1 MENIDFD
8 KIYNLDNKN
17 YEPQVTECWIG
28 QVPWDAEY
36 TNIVDFSSQ
45 DAQEEKII
53 SIMRIHKTDCSYIQ
67 KDSAIILKG
76 NADEYKYMNYCC
88 YFNANENSR
97 KMFYN
102 FIDRIEYI
110 AKNTTKIYLKTDVW
124 QTWQFDVVFRQ
135 SWIERSHVPK
145 SSDTIG
151 GNLEPE
157 PLSPIPIITRSYE
170 SEPSVGHNSDWEPQ
184 WVLHSASKYNSS
196 TGKYEYDGVG
206 DVNTF
211 AEYGFYI
218 DSKADMKTYI
228 DKYGRKSFD
237 NIVSDID
244 LDLDWKQL
252 WKYLLTTG
260 EEVKNTPI
268 GIALT
273 GLPTLAE
280 LQDHRDELI
289 GLYAIPK
296 WARSSG
302 WYATNEEVS
311 ISKEM
316 PNTSNLACGY
326 TPRNK
331 KMLSSMFK
339 AYVLY
344 SRSGIY
350 IPLKPE
356 AISGKVTVECSCIPM
371 DIGGFYLRLHN
382 YNERDKQFLF
392 VGYRGERR
400 VGYDANTGL
409 NKALTLMQSVPQIAG
424 GVATSIAEPTA
435 TFEIAGQVL
444 QEGVSL
450 IDRLGTSLGSFG
462 NNTNL
467 INITNGRATLRWTDI
482 SPTLSECKKFDAFF
496 DCFGYSINEF
506 GNPRSYF
513 TNRSNWNYIKTR
525 NLNFTFFGNK
535 DDETEF
541 ANIFNK
547 GTTVWHNIDNMGDY
561 TQSNN

>member
-1 MENIDFD
+1 MKNIDFD

-17 YEPQVTECWIG
+17 YEPQVSECWVG
-28 QVPWDAEY
+28 QVPWDVEY
-36 TNIVDFSSQ
+36 TNIVDFATQ
-45 DAQEEKII
+45 DEQEEKITA
-53 SIMRIHKTDCSYIQ
+53 IMKIHKSDCTYIQ

-76 NADEYKYMNYCC
+76 NAAEYKYMNYCC

-102 FIDRIEYI
+102 FIDRIEYV

-124 QTWQFDVVFRQ
+124 QTWQFDTVFRQ
-135 SWIERSHVPK
+135 SWIERSHIAK
-145 SSDTIG
+145 SEDSIG

-157 PLSPIPIITRSYE
+157 PLSPIPIITRE
-170 SEPSVGHNSDWEPQ
+170 SESSVGTNAQWEPQ
-184 WVLHSASKYNSS
+184 WVLHTSSKYNNS
-196 TGKYEYDGVG
+196 TGEYEYDGVG

-218 DSKADMKTYI
+218 DSKADINSYLKQ
-228 DKYGRKSFD
+228 YGRKSFD
-237 NIVSDID
+237 DVVGDID
-244 LDLDWKQL
+244 ASINWKAILNAFLSGGTSTDSGQ
-252 WKYLLTTG
+252 
-260 EEVKNTPI
+260 
-268 GIALT
+268 ALVLS
-273 GLPTLAE
+273 GLPTLGE

-296 WARSSG
+296 WSKTSG
-302 WYATNEEVS
+302 SYATNEEKTLSEV
-311 ISKEM
+311 M
-316 PNTSNLACGY
+316 PNTNNLACGY

-356 AISGKVTVECSCIPM
+356 AIDGKITVECACIPM
-371 DIGGFYLRLHN
+371 DIGGFYLRLRN

-424 GVATSIAEPTA
+424 GVATAIAEPTA

-444 QEGVSL
+444 QQGVNL
-450 IDRLGTSLGSFG
+450 IDKLGTSLGSFG

-482 SPTLSECKKFDAFF
+482 SPTLSECERFDSFF

-535 DDETEF
+535 DDEREF

-547 GTTVWHNIDNMGDY
+547 GTTVWHNIDTMGDY
-561 TQSNN
+561 NRNNN

>member
-1 MENIDFD
+1 MQNIDFD

-36 TNIVDFSSQ
+36 TNIIDFSTQ
-45 DAQEEKII
+45 DAQEEKIT
-53 SIMRIHKTDCSYIQ
+53 SIMKIHKTDCTYIQ

-88 YFNANENSR
+88 YFNANKNFR

-102 FIDRIEYI
+102 FIDRIEYV
-110 AKNTTKIYLKTDVW
+110 AKNTTKLYLKTDVW
-124 QTWQFDVVFRQ
+124 QTWQFDTVFRQ
-135 SWIERSHVPK
+135 SWIERSHIPK
-145 SSDTIG
+145 SSDSIG

-157 PLSPIPIITRSYE
+157 PLSPIPIITRE
-170 SEPSVGHNSDWEPQ
+170 SESSVGTNGQWEPQ
-184 WVLHSASKYNSS
+184 WVLHTASKYNST

-211 AEYGFYI
+211 GEYGFYI
-218 DSKADMKTYI
+218 DSKGDINSYLEQ
-228 DKYGRKSFD
+228 YGRKSFD
-237 NIVSDID
+237 DVVGDID
-244 LDLDWKQL
+244 ASINWKAILNAFLSGGTSTSSGQ
-252 WKYLLTTG
+252 
-260 EEVKNTPI
+260 
-268 GIALT
+268 ALVLS
-273 GLPTLAE
+273 GLPTLGE

-296 WARSSG
+296 WAKTSAS
-302 WYATNEEVS
+302 YATNEEKTLS
-311 ISKEM
+311 EEM
-316 PNTSNLACGY
+316 PNTNNLACGY

-356 AISGKVTVECSCIPM
+356 AIDGKITVECACIPM
-371 DIGGFYLRLHN
+371 DIGGFYLRLRN

-424 GVATSIAEPTA
+424 GVATAIAEPTG

-444 QEGVSL
+444 QQGVNL

-482 SPTLSECKKFDAFF
+482 SPTLSECKRFDSFF

-535 DDETEF
+535 DDEIEF

-547 GTTVWHNIDNMGDY
+547 GTTVWHNIDTMGDY
-561 TQSNN
+561 TRNNN

>member
-1 MENIDFD
+1 MQNIDFD

-17 YEPQVTECWIG
+17 YEPQVTECWVG

-36 TNIVDFSSQ
+36 TNIVDFSTQ
-45 DAQEEKII
+45 DVQENKIT
-53 SIMRIHKTDCSYIQ
+53 SIMKIHKTDCTYIQ

-76 NADEYKYMNYCC
+76 NADKYKYMNYCC
-88 YFNANENSR
+88 YFNANEYSR

-102 FIDRIEYI
+102 FIDRIEYV

-124 QTWQFDVVFRQ
+124 QTWQFDTVFRQ

-157 PLSPIPIITRSYE
+157 PLSPIPIITRE
-170 SEPSVGHNSDWEPQ
+170 SESSIGTNAQWDPQ
-184 WVLHSASKYNSS
+184 WVLHAASKYNSS

-218 DSKADMKTYI
+218 DSKADIKTYLEE
-228 DKYGRKSFD
+228 YGRKSFD
-237 NIVSDID
+237 DVVGDID
-244 LDLDWKQL
+244 ATINWKAVLNAFLSGGTSSDAGQ
-252 WKYLLTTG
+252 
-260 EEVKNTPI
+260 
-268 GIALT
+268 ALVLS
-273 GLPTLAE
+273 GLPTLGE

-296 WARSSG
+296 WARTSAN
-302 WYATNEEVS
+302 YATNEEKTLS
-311 ISKEM
+311 EEM
-316 PNTSNLACGY
+316 PTTNNLACGY

-356 AISGKVTVECSCIPM
+356 AIDGKITVECACIPM
-371 DIGGFYLRLHN
+371 DIGGFYLRLRN

-409 NKALTLMQSVPQIAG
+409 NKAITLMQSVPQIAG
-424 GVATSIAEPTA
+424 GVASVIAEPTA

-444 QEGVSL
+444 QQGVNL
-450 IDRLGTSLGSFG
+450 IDKLGTSLGSFG

-482 SPTLSECKKFDAFF
+482 SPTLSECERFDSFF

-535 DDETEF
+535 DDESEF
-541 ANIFNK
+541 ASIFNN
-547 GTTVWHNIDNMGDY
+547 GTTVWHNIDTMGDY
-561 TQSNN
+561 TKDNN

>member
-1 MENIDFD
+1 MQNIDFD
-8 KIYNLDNKN
+8 KIYKLKN
-17 YEPQVTECWIG
+17 ENYDPQVTECWIG
-28 QVPWDAEY
+28 QVPWDADY
-36 TNIVDFSSQ
+36 TNIIDFDTQS
-45 DAQEEKII
+45 AQRAAITG
-53 SIMRIHKTDCSYIQ
+53 IMKIHKTDCTYIQ
-67 KDSAIILKG
+67 KDRSIILKG
-76 NADEYKYMNYCC
+76 NADEFKYMNYCC
-88 YFNANENSR
+88 YYNANENSK

-102 FIDRIEYI
+102 FIEKIEYI
-110 AKNTTKIYLKTDVW
+110 AKNTTKIHLKTDVW
-124 QTWQFDVVFRQ
+124 QTWQFDAVFRQ
-135 SWIERSHVPK
+135 SWIERSHVAK
-145 SSDTIG
+145 SADTIA

-157 PLSPIPIITRSYE
+157 PLSPIPIITRA
-170 SEPSVGHNSDWEPQ
+170 SETTVGTNAQWEPQ
-184 WVLHSASKYNSS
+184 WVLHTASKYNNN
-196 TGKYEYDGVG
+196 TGEYEYDGVG

-218 DSKADMKTYI
+218 DSKADMASYLEQ
-228 DKYGRKSFD
+228 YGRKSFD
-237 NIVSDID
+237 NIVNDID
-244 LDLDWKQL
+244 VNLDWKQV
-252 WKYLLTTG
+252 WKWLLTTG

-289 GLYAIPK
+289 GLYAVPK
-296 WARSSG
+296 WAKGSTS
-302 WYATNEEVS
+302 YATNEEKTITQEV
-311 ISKEM
+311 
-316 PNTSNLACGY
+316 PNTNNLACGY

-356 AISGKVTVECSCIPM
+356 AIDKKITVQCSCIPM
-371 DIGGFYLRLHN
+371 DIGGFYLRLQN

-409 NKALTLMQSVPQIAG
+409 NKALALMETVPQIAG
-424 GVATSIAEPTA
+424 GAAKSIAEPTA

-444 QEGVSL
+444 QQGVNL

-482 SPTLSECKKFDAFF
+482 SPTLSECKRFDAFF
-496 DCFGYSINEF
+496 DCFGYSINDF

-513 TNRSNWNYIKTR
+513 SNRSNWNYIKTR
-525 NLNFTFFGNK
+525 NLNITFFGEK
-535 DDETEF
+535 DDEQEF
-541 ANIFNK
+541 INIFNR
-547 GTTVWHNIDNMGDY
+547 GTTIWHDINTIGD
-561 TQSNN
+561 

>member
-1 MENIDFD
+1 MQNIDFD

-36 TNIVDFSSQ
+36 TNIVDFSTQ
-45 DAQEEKII
+45 DGQEDKIT
-53 SIMRIHKTDCSYIQ
+53 SIMKIHKTDCTYIQ

-76 NADEYKYMNYCC
+76 NAAEYKYMNYCC

-102 FIDRIEYI
+102 FIDRIEYV

-124 QTWQFDVVFRQ
+124 QTWQFDTVFRQ
-135 SWIERSHVPK
+135 SWIERSHIPK

-157 PLSPIPIITRSYE
+157 PLSPIPIITRE
-170 SEPSVGHNSDWEPQ
+170 SESSVGTNAQWEPQ
-184 WVLHSASKYNSS
+184 WVLHTASKYNKN
-196 TGKYEYDGVG
+196 TGEYEYDGVG

-218 DSKADMKTYI
+218 DSKADINSYLEQ
-228 DKYGRKSFD
+228 YGRKSFD
-237 NIVSDID
+237 NIVGDID
-244 LDLDWKQL
+244 LDLNWKQL

-296 WARSSG
+296 WAKTSAS
-302 WYATNEEVS
+302 YATNEERTLS
-311 ISKEM
+311 EEM
-316 PNTSNLACGY
+316 PKTNNLACGY

-356 AISGKVTVECSCIPM
+356 AIDGKITVECACIPM
-371 DIGGFYLRLHN
+371 DIGGFYLRLRN

-424 GVATSIAEPTA
+424 RVATAIAEPTA

-444 QEGVSL
+444 QQGVNL
-450 IDRLGTSLGSFG
+450 IDKLGTSLGSFG

-482 SPTLSECKKFDAFF
+482 SPTLSECKRFDSFF

-506 GNPRSYF
+506 GNPRAYF

-535 DDETEF
+535 DDESEF
-541 ANIFNK
+541 ASIFNK
-547 GTTVWHNIDNMGDY
+547 GTTVWHNIDTMGDY
-561 TQSNN
+561 TKNNN